1 MQFNRPQIKSL
12 AKAQLRENFANLL
25 VITLILGLVTLIPFA
40 GQILAP
46 GLTLSLC
53 MAYLSQS
60 YGSNVQISDSFSG
73 VRHLGKA
80 WWLTI
85 LVSFFTALWSMLF
98 VIPGIIKA
106 LSYSMAPFVLA
117 DDPTLT
123 ARQAL
128 DISKKITQGH
138 KLDLFLLSLSFIGWS
153 LLVTFTFGLAAIWVV
168 PYLCATYANCYQTL
182 KNAH

>member
-1 MQFNRPQIKSL
+1 MQFNRPKIKSL
-12 AKAQLRENFANLL
+12 AKVQLQGNFFNLL
-25 VITLILGLVTLIPFA
+25 IITLILGLVTLIPIA

-53 MAYLSQS
+53 MVYLGQS
-60 YGSNVQISDSFSG
+60 YGNNAQISNSFGG

-85 LVSFFTALWSMLF
+85 LMGFFTALWSILF
-98 VIPGIIKA
+98 VIPGIVKA
-106 LSYSMAPFVLA
+106 ISYSMAPFVLA

-128 DISKKITQGH
+128 DISKQITDGH
-138 KLDLFLLSLSFIGWS
+138 KLDLFLVGLSFIGWS
-153 LLVTFTFGLAAIWVV
+153 LLVSFTFGIAAIWVV
-168 PYLCATYANCYQTL
+168 PYMCATYANCYQTL